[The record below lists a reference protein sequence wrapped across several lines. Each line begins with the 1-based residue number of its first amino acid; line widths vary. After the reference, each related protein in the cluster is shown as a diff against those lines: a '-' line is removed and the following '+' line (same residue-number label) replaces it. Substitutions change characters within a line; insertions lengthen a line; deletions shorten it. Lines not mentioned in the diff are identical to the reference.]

1 MVINLSEGVTEIN
14 SIQLLIDYFW
24 IKTEN
29 LLACEQYFTRL
40 LLCQKNISESRL
52 RIYWLESSILQ
63 EPSVRTKFLNQAFD
77 TTSLRVVD
85 YKILVSE
92 NYF

>member
-1 MVINLSEGVTEIN
+1 MVINLSDGVKEIN
-14 SIQLLIDYFW
+14 SIQLLIDYFS
-24 IKTEN
+24 EN

-63 EPSVRTKFLNQAFD
+63 ESSVRTIFLNQAFD